1 MFFNVIKAS
10 FMQRRKTLSN
20 GLVNGG
26 IVKNK
31 AKAIEILTADTVSED
46 YLKNHGYSPV
56 FIQAT
61 HKSIAEANGEEM
73 PTYYE
78 HKIYKKG
85 IVRGVRR
92 FFMYMDPA
100 YDDQSFKN
108 NHKIHTSP
116 NIGDL

>member
-1 MFFNVIKAS
+1 MKNCFLIF
-10 FMQRRKTLSN
+10 
-20 GLVNGG
+20 G
-26 IVKNK
+26 IMSLL
-31 AKAIEILTADTVSED
+31 ALPACAELTTSDTVSKD
-46 YLKNHGYSPV
+46 YLKNHGYSPAL
-56 FIQAT
+56 ILAT
-61 HKSIAEANGEEM
+61 QKSLAQVNGEET

-78 HKIYKKG
+78 HRIYKKG

-100 YDDQSFKN
+100 YDDQSFMN

>member
-1 MFFNVIKAS
+1 MK
-10 FMQRRKTLSN
+10 KTYLLICSIL
-20 GLVNGG
+20 LV
-26 IVKNK
+26 
-31 AKAIEILTADTVSED
+31 ATPAFAELTTSDAVSEEF
-46 YLKNHGYSPV
+46 LKNHGYSPAL
-56 FIQAT
+56 IQAT
-61 HKSIAEANGEEM
+61 HRSISQANGEEN

-92 FFMYMDPA
+92 FFMYLDPA
-100 YDDQSFKN
+100 YDDQSFMN

>member
-1 MFFNVIKAS
+1 MKNCFFI
-10 FMQRRKTLSN
+10 L
-20 GLVNGG
+20 G
-26 IVKNK
+26 I
-31 AKAIEILTADTVSED
+31 AALFAALPAYAELTTADTVSED

-61 HKSIAEANGEEM
+61 HKSIAEVNGEDM